1 MSEFTQNSA
10 ASQNPSANT
19 PQASVQ
25 TQIPQTKQQIVA
37 WVRDRLNKP
46 PFPISPQQSLLNN
59 KVEKQP
65 AYYDRHYYKTLEWK
79 PYQKWH
85 SLDPKLQEQLI
96 ATWHSDHR
104 IDGVSTLGGWNG
116 QHWLCWIDFDLNAS
130 ETPEILKTRINAW
143 INTYPILQSAP
154 QFLTPSGGYRVLVA
168 FLTEPEKFGANNGF
182 AFTPNTTVR
191 EGELLTKNGGHTLLP
206 PTVGS
211 NGKKYE
217 FTVWSEYPPTVP
229 GPESIGL
236 YPCKDTKTI
245 QRQPLER
252 KTNTLGNA
260 PAPIVHNGFGQS
272 LVDILEQEIYPKL
285 SADSLFGDLENWKGT
300 EKNCWCPLCTIR
312 EQAPSFNVPADKTTF
327 FCYGCRATGSWADY
341 IMLRDGVD
349 FKTAIKTLAN
359 IARVQLPPTFD
370 KVSGPIR
377 QSYNRNGNGNNN
389 HTGNAIHGS
398 GNGSN
403 GNGDRKNGIGSSN
416 SNGDCHN
423 SYAES
428 SIHSSSNSNGNG
440 NGDRDNDYTVNSS
453 NGIGDRNSSHAGNS
467 GNSNGNSNGNSS
479 SNGNGN
485 GDRHNSYT
493 ANSIPGNGDRDNG
506 YTENSSNGNGNS
518 KSSSNG
524 NGSSDNSD
532 RNNNNQPEPE
542 PEFDLYTQIH
552 NIVTSNL
559 EPGRQLAALVELG
572 AATGHS
578 LNGIEKIATEIELS
592 LNRQNTAPDDAAEL
606 SKLLTYR
613 AEHLDIPSIYPK
625 ALASALL
632 SKADSDRIDPIYLI
646 TYLLS
651 ACGASLGGNIGIV
664 AKSGATTEDDWVEFP
679 IFWTMNVAPP
689 SSGKSQTQRTIFK
702 PIKRQQ
708 KLARTQYKQA
718 KQHLKQLENAWKQ
731 KTPSEKETLLNS
743 PQNPA
748 VYESQMPAPPAKEM
762 IEAGSPEGAFKRM
775 SELAPH
781 SGCALVFDELV
792 RVLKMDQYKD
802 GGGDTRQILLEA
814 WGAPLDKEFE
824 RVDSENTV
832 ILEDIAISLT
842 GAIQTQKFKTLC
854 SDPDDGDGL
863 ASRFLMA
870 IPRTPDNFAIWSN
883 TVVGLDSMLTGVYE
897 HLKNLPNAL
906 KDIRRSISRS
916 NEATLSQSWEASNP
930 PVMLHFDCHAEER
943 WHRWWESI
951 RRYQQ
956 AYEVENPAL
965 SVYLGKML
973 SQTLRLALLLHCL
986 ELKFEPKADPL
997 CVKLDTLERAI
1008 AQAKFHI
1015 GQFRVL
1021 MSSTHEGGS
1030 LAGRL
1035 LQIHEYALRKQGE
1048 VSPVQVQN
1056 TVFRHAARKPTLAQ
1070 IRLDFKTLADM
1081 GHAELCGEGKSL
1093 QLKAVAVKKSD
1104 VGIPTSFRPN
1114 SDKSRLAEMTA
1125 NHSTQRHGSK
1135 NSDNSDNFEN
1145 ASKIELAGNFE
1156 FNSEPSLEDTGSLNN
1171 LDNNLQLSAE
1181 SAQQLD
1187 VSQNM
1192 SLISDAGKS
1201 LDAGETS
1208 QVDMAEVD
1216 VADFSNSHEPLN
1228 LTPNFPSTP
1237 GGNMMDVA
1245 DFSNSQETTTS
1256 LNCRNNR
1263 NEEGVEAS
1271 KLELEGNSASSEM
1284 SEFQSE
1290 AIGNSDSSN
1299 KGVNHNYQG
1308 ELAKPPFVPSA
1319 ESNTPPSLEP
1329 FVSPSPEPNTPPSP
1343 EPSISSGSESNT
1355 PPSPKPSISS
1365 SSEPNMLPYPP
1376 TLEELKALMVA
1387 CQSLTELKTLNKQH
1401 GITDVGKAY
1410 QALNLLQQ
1418 AHIDSIAA
1426 NAVPHKVYKYLGQPI
1441 KVGQQRLKSG
1451 ALVYIDPQTAARM
1464 RPSAMNASVW
1474 DLNGVPRG
1482 WKEPVEVP
1490 LSDLKEVVKF
1500 NSEVVPSVLPFREQ
1514 QVVVHNSRKK
1524 LVQAILGWFAEVRDV
1539 AQKITEIVHLSEL
1552 HLST

>member
-19 PQASVQ
+19 PEASV
-25 TQIPQTKQQIVA
+25 QIPQTKQQIIA
-37 WVRDRLNKP
+37 WVRNHLNKP

-85 SLDPKLQEQLI
+85 ELDPKLQEQLI
-96 ATWHSDHR
+96 TTWHSDHR

-130 ETPEILKTRINAW
+130 ETPEILKTRIDAW

-154 QFLTPSGGYRVLVA
+154 QFFTPSGGYRVLVA

-236 YPCKDTKTI
+236 YPCKDTKTF

-260 PAPIVHNGFGQS
+260 PASQIVHNGFGQS

-300 EKNCWCPLCTIR
+300 EKNCWCPFCTIR
-312 EQAPSFNVPADKTTF
+312 EKAPSFNVPADKTTF

-370 KVSGPIR
+370 KVSDPIR
-377 QSYNRNGNGNNN
+377 QSYNRNGNGNNS
-389 HTGNAIHGS
+389 HTENAIHGS
-398 GNGSN
+398 GNGGN

-416 SNGDCHN
+416 SNGDRHN

-467 GNSNGNSNGNSS
+467 GNSNDNSNGNSS

-493 ANSIPGNGDRDNG
+493 ANSIPGNGDRDSD
-506 YTENSSNGNGNS
+506 YTRNSSNGNSN
-518 KSSSNG
+518 SSSNG
-524 NGSSDNSD
+524 NGKGNGDRDNGYTGNSDNSNNNSNGNGNGD
-532 RNNNNQPEPE
+532 RNNGYGYPGNSGNGSGDNSNGYGGDNNNNQPPPE

-572 AATGHS
+572 AATGHPQG
-578 LNGIEKIATEIELS
+578 GIEKIAREIELS
-592 LNRQNTAPDDAAEL
+592 LNRQNTAPDDATEL

-646 TYLLS
+646 MYLLS
-651 ACGASLGGNIGIV
+651 ACGAKLGGNIGIV

-731 KTPSEKETLLNS
+731 KTPSEKEALLNS

-870 IPRTPDNFAIWSN
+870 IPKTPDNFAIWSN
-883 TVVGLDSMLTGVYE
+883 TVVGLDSMLTGVYD

-916 NEATLSQSWEASNP
+916 NEATLTQSWETSNP

-965 SVYLGKML
+965 SAYLGKML

-986 ELKFEPKADPL
+986 ELKFEPKADPQR
-997 CVKLDTLERAI
+997 VGIDTLERAI

-1056 TVFRHAARKPTLAQ
+1056 TVFRHAARKPTLSQ

-1104 VGIPTSFRPN
+1104 VGIPTKFRSN
-1114 SDKSRLAEMTA
+1114 SDKSRLAETTT
-1125 NHSTQRHGSK
+1125 NHSSQRYGCK
-1135 NSDNSDNFEN
+1135 NSDNSDNFEIAN
-1145 ASKIELAGNFE
+1145 KNELAGSFE
-1156 FNSEPSLEDTGSLNN
+1156 LASSFEI
-1171 LDNNLQLSAE
+1171 NNLQHSAE
-1181 SAQQLD
+1181 SAQELD

-1192 SLISDAGKS
+1192 SLISDAG
-1201 LDAGETS
+1201 ETS
-1208 QVDMAEVD
+1208 QVDMAEVN
-1216 VADFSNSHEPLN
+1216 VADFSNSHESLN
-1228 LTPNFPSTP
+1228 VTPSFPSTP
-1237 GGNMMDVA
+1237 GGNMADVA

-1263 NEEGVEAS
+1263 NEERVEAS
-1271 KLELEGNSASSEM
+1271 KLELEGNSASSEV

-1299 KGVNHNYQG
+1299 KGVNHNHQG
-1308 ELAKPPFVPSA
+1308 ELAKPPFVSSA
-1319 ESNTPPSLEP
+1319 
-1329 FVSPSPEPNTPPSP
+1329 
-1343 EPSISSGSESNT
+1343 
-1355 PPSPKPSISS
+1355 
-1365 SSEPNMLPYPP
+1365 EPNMVPYPP
-1376 TLEELKALMVA
+1376 TLEELKALIVA

-1401 GITDVGKAY
+1401 GITNVGKAY

-1482 WKEPVEVP
+1482 WTEPVEVP

-1552 HLST
+1552 RLSN

>member
-1 MSEFTQNSA
+1 
-10 ASQNPSANT
+10 
-19 PQASVQ
+19 
-25 TQIPQTKQQIVA
+25 
-37 WVRDRLNKP
+37 
-46 PFPISPQQSLLNN
+46 
-59 KVEKQP
+59 
-65 AYYDRHYYKTLEWK
+65 
-79 PYQKWH
+79 
-85 SLDPKLQEQLI
+85 
-96 ATWHSDHR
+96 
-104 IDGVSTLGGWNG
+104 
-116 QHWLCWIDFDLNAS
+116 
-130 ETPEILKTRINAW
+130 
-143 INTYPILQSAP
+143 
-154 QFLTPSGGYRVLVA
+154 
-168 FLTEPEKFGANNGF
+168 
-182 AFTPNTTVR
+182 
-191 EGELLTKNGGHTLLP
+191 
-206 PTVGS
+206 
-211 NGKKYE
+211 
-217 FTVWSEYPPTVP
+217 
-229 GPESIGL
+229 
-236 YPCKDTKTI
+236 
-245 QRQPLER
+245 
-252 KTNTLGNA
+252 
-260 PAPIVHNGFGQS
+260 
-272 LVDILEQEIYPKL
+272 
-285 SADSLFGDLENWKGT
+285 
-300 EKNCWCPLCTIR
+300 
-312 EQAPSFNVPADKTTF
+312 
-327 FCYGCRATGSWADY
+327 
-341 IMLRDGVD
+341 MLRDGVD

-389 HTGNAIHGS
+389 HAGNAIPGNGNGGNGNGDRSIGGNRSGNNGYNSGNNGIDNSGNNGYNHTANSIHGS
-398 GNGSN
+398 GNG
-403 GNGDRKNGIGSSN
+403 IISN
-416 SNGDCHN
+416 SNGD
-423 SYAES
+423 
-428 SIHSSSNSNGNG
+428 
-440 NGDRDNDYTVNSS
+440 RDN
-453 NGIGDRNSSHAGNS
+453 G
-467 GNSNGNSNGNSS
+467 
-479 SNGNGN
+479 
-485 GDRHNSYT
+485 YT
-493 ANSIPGNGDRDNG
+493 ANSIPGNGNSGNGNGDRHNNHAANSIHGNGSGGGNSGYTGNSIHGNGGGNSGYTGNSIHGNGNSNNSHAGNSGNGDRDNG
-506 YTENSSNGNGNS
+506 YTVNSSNGNGNS
-518 KSSSNG
+518 NSSRNG
-524 NGSSDNSD
+524 NGSSDNDYTVNSGNGSSD
-532 RNNNNQPEPE
+532 NSYGYPGNSGNGYGNNNNNQPPPE
-542 PEFDLYTQIH
+542 PEFDLYTQVH

-572 AATGHS
+572 AATGHPLS
-578 LNGIEKIATEIELS
+578 GIEKIAREIELS
-592 LNRQNTAPDDAAEL
+592 LNRQNTAPDDATEL

-651 ACGASLGGNIGIV
+651 ACGAKLGGNIGIV
-664 AKSGATTEDDWVEFP
+664 AKSGDTTEDDWVEFP

-731 KTPSEKETLLNS
+731 KNPSEKEALLNS

-870 IPRTPDNFAIWSN
+870 IPKTPDNFAIWSN

-916 NEATLSQSWEASNP
+916 NEATIRPSWEASNP

-965 SVYLGKML
+965 SAYLGKML

-986 ELKFEPKADPL
+986 ELKFEPKTDPQR
-997 CVKLDTLERAI
+997 VGLDTLERAI

-1056 TVFRHAARKPTLAQ
+1056 TVFRHVARKPTLSQ

-1104 VGIPTSFRPN
+1104 VGIPTSFRSN
-1114 SDKSRLAEMTA
+1114 SDNSRFAETA
-1125 NHSTQRHGSK
+1125 TNHSAQRYGSE

-1145 ASKIELAGNFE
+1145 ASKIELAGSFE
-1156 FNSEPSLEDTGSLNN
+1156 FNSEPLLENAGCVEFDSENSLEGTGSLNN

-1181 SAQQLD
+1181 SAKELD
-1187 VSQNM
+1187 VSPNM
-1192 SLISDAGKS
+1192 SLISDAG
-1201 LDAGETS
+1201 ETTS

-1228 LTPNFPSTP
+1228 LTPSFPSTP
-1237 GGNMMDVA
+1237 GGNMVDVA

-1271 KLELEGNSASSEM
+1271 KLELEGISASIEV

-1290 AIGNSDSSN
+1290 AIGNSDSS
-1299 KGVNHNYQG
+1299 K
-1308 ELAKPPFVPSA
+1308 
-1319 ESNTPPSLEP
+1319 
-1329 FVSPSPEPNTPPSP
+1329 
-1343 EPSISSGSESNT
+1343 
-1355 PPSPKPSISS
+1355 
-1365 SSEPNMLPYPP
+1365 PYPP
-1376 TLEELKALMVA
+1376 TLEELKALIVA

-1401 GITDVGKAY
+1401 GITNVGKAY

-1441 KVGQQRLKSG
+1441 KVGQQWLKQG
-1451 ALVYIDPQTAARM
+1451 ALVYIDPQAAARM

-1482 WKEPVEVP
+1482 WKEPVEVL

-1500 NSEVVPSVLPFREQ
+1500 NSEVVPSVLPFREK

-1552 HLST
+1552 QLST